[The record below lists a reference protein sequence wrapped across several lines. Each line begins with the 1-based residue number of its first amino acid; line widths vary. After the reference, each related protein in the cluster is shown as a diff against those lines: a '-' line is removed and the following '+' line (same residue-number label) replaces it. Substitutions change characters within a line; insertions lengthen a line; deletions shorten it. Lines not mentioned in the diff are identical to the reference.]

1 MFNVVITPNAVYY
14 KDLNF
19 ADLIVNMRFDNASKI
34 FAATI
39 STVLTLAAMLLT
51 MRNFTISC

>member
-1 MFNVVITPNAVYY
+1 MFNVVITPNAVYD

-34 FAATI
+34 I
-39 STVLTLAAMLLT
+39 RCDNLDGLTLAAMLLT
-51 MRNFTISC
+51 MRNSTISC